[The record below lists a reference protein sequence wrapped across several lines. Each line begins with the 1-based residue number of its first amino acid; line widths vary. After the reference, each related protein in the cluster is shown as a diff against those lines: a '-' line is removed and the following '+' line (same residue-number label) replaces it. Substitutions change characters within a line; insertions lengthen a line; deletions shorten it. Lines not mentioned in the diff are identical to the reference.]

1 MSRSLL
7 FVLLLSLVLAFTAS
21 TQARTVSER
30 AIDSIINTW
39 VNSVTNAKYEN
50 EELADTTSSPGQ
62 IAAAFANSKT
72 VPTTTRGYPGSLRD
86 VTGQALQ
93 TGDILWRSGHVGI
106 YLGGNQVVNA
116 ENPKSGVKKRDL
128 GFYTKY
134 LGFTREYRV

>member
-62 IAAAFANSKT
+62 IAAAFANSK
-72 VPTTTRGYPGSLRD
+72 VGSCYSQAQRMSNPCYDCSSLVYLAYKSADPTLKDCSNYYSRLSWKFERCDWTSIANG
-86 VTGQALQ
+86 
-93 TGDILWRSGHVGI
+93 
-106 YLGGNQVVNA
+106 
-116 ENPKSGVKKRDL
+116 
-128 GFYTKY
+128 
-134 LGFTREYRV
+134 

>member
-1 MSRSLL
+1 M
-7 FVLLLSLVLAFTAS
+7 
-21 TQARTVSER
+21 
-30 AIDSIINTW
+30 
-39 VNSVTNAKYEN
+39 
-50 EELADTTSSPGQ
+50 
-62 IAAAFANSKT
+62 
-72 VPTTTRGYPGSLRD
+72 
-86 VTGQALQ
+86 TGQALQ